1 MQHFLPGAV
10 GTRKDHAF
18 SFPRPASPPRV
29 PPPTSGLRLVD
40 ARAPQVPRFT
50 YASLEAGAR
59 RAEAGTGT
67 GTGTRTAKSF
77 SLTPIL
83 KRGSSTLAAGGA
95 KRRKTLTAPKR
106 VRFSEK
112 AIYFIPTKED
122 KTTYMYD
129 A

>member
-1 MQHFLPGAV
+1 
-10 GTRKDHAF
+10 
-18 SFPRPASPPRV
+18 
-29 PPPTSGLRLVD
+29 
-40 ARAPQVPRFT
+40 VPRFT

-59 RAEAGTGT
+59 KAEAGTE
-67 GTGTRTAKSF
+67 TRTAKSF